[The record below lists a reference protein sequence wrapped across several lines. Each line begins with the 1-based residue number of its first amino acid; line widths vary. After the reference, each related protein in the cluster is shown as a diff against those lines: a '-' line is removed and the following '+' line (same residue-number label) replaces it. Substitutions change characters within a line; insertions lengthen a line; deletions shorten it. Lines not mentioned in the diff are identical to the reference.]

1 MPLSISDF
9 NRKEANIII
18 YNNSTLV
25 TLQLTDVAFPASLNY
40 LQADA
45 SLVLNPFPKQIAKG
59 ILGVPKK
66 IRSQLKIQ
74 IQQTIDKID
83 SLVEE

>member
-1 MPLSISDF
+1 MSPFQHSF
-9 NRKEANIII
+9 
-18 YNNSTLV
+18 
-25 TLQLTDVAFPASLNY
+25 NY
-40 LQADA
+40 LQAGP
-45 SLVLNPFPKQIAKG
+45 SLGLNLFPKQIAKG

-83 SLVEE
+83 SLIEE

>member
-25 TLQLTDVAFPASLNY
+25 TLQLTDVAFPASFNY

-45 SLVLNPFPKQIAKG
+45 SLVLNLFPKQIAKG
-59 ILGVPKK
+59 ILGVPKNIK
-66 IRSQLKIQ
+66 SQLKIQ